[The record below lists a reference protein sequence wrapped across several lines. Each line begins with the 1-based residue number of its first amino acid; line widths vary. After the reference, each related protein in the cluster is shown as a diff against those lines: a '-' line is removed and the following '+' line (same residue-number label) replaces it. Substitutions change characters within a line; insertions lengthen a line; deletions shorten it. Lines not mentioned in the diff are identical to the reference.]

1 MSGSTSYTP
10 PPALDMPAKHLVV
23 DVGGPHEQRY
33 TFFDRIEIRRRQPD
47 PPQPAGLPEQGGHG
61 RPQPGVVFVDDSTVS
76 SQHCVITQAP
86 DGHCFVR
93 DLSRNG
99 TRLDGR
105 RLVPNIEVEMIV
117 GQVLSVGRQTQF
129 RLEGEA
135 AGGGSSG
142 SRLLREPYAGTTE
155 QVESRTVTVLVGDIR
170 DYTVLVQEAPATE
183 LQASVSRLF
192 GRLEREV
199 VRGGGTVK
207 EHQGDAV
214 FAFWEV
220 GMEPRAIAACRA
232 ALVLHR
238 LVQELAE
245 DRGVWSLD
253 GYPLRM
259 DWALTTG
266 PVIIHSFGGDRPT
279 GLSVIGEP
287 VVLAFRLEKLVSDE
301 TGPIITCPATRNEA
315 GGAFVFDNLGPK
327 QAKGFETPIEVF
339 ALRGPI

>member
-1 MSGSTSYTP
+1 MP
-10 PPALDMPAKHLVV
+10 PKHLIVGA
-23 DVGGPHEQRY
+23 GGPGEQRY
-33 TFFDRIEIRRRQPD
+33 TFFDRIEIRRHQP
-47 PPQPAGLPEQGGHG
+47 E
-61 RPQPGVVFVDDSTVS
+61 PQPGVVFVDDPTVS
-76 SQHCVITQAP
+76 SQHCVITQTP

-117 GQVLSVGRQTQF
+117 GQVLSVGKQTQF

-135 AGGGSSG
+135 VSRGSSG
-142 SRLLREPYAGTTE
+142 SRAPVSYAGTTE

-170 DYTVLVQEAPATE
+170 DYTVLVQEAPATQ
-183 LQASVSRLF
+183 LQSSVSRLF

-199 VRGGGTVK
+199 ARGGGTVK
-207 EHQGDAV
+207 EHQGDAI
-214 FAFWEV
+214 FAFWEE
-220 GMEPRAIAACRA
+220 GMEPRAVAACRA
-232 ALVLHR
+232 ALALHR
-238 LVQELAE
+238 LAQELAR

-253 GYPLRM
+253 DYPLRM

-301 TGPIITCPATRNEA
+301 TGPIVACPATRNEA
-315 GGAFVFDNLGPK
+315 GGAFVFDSLGPK
-327 QAKGFETPIEVF
+327 QAKGFETPVEVF